1 MIHFNQVCL
10 YRSLRISLLAIL
22 PNILPLLLML
32 GLIGWTGMG
41 LKMSTVIVFTIAFGI
56 AVDDTIHFMSRLKS
70 ELEAGI
76 SPLSAIANTYRS
88 TGKAIVITSIILVLG
103 FSVLL
108 LSSFQTT
115 FTTGLLVSLALLFA
129 LFADLLLLPVLL
141 MWYYTTG
148 EHPEDDHS

>member
-1 MIHFNQVCL
+1 L
-10 YRSLRISLLAIL
+10 E
-22 PNILPLLLML
+22 
-32 GLIGWTGMG
+32 TGIPPV
-41 LKMSTVIVFTIAFGI
+41 L
-56 AVDDTIHFMSRLKS
+56 
-70 ELEAGI
+70 
-76 SPLSAIANTYRS
+76 AIANTYRS

-141 MWYYTTG
+141 IWYYAT
-148 EHPEDDHS
+148 EESS